1 MKRLNTKQELSPG
14 RMSRRVLGLFTML
27 GFWAVAATAA
37 AQSAEGFAKGYTQD
51 IFHVD
56 GASLM
61 KSFYFR
67 FSDSD
72 HHIRAIEVQPHKP
85 SLGQIAINFQDKN
98 GDDEYYYHIQ
108 SQPYYGLIWQRSTE
122 RVASKGADVM
132 QLQAPPDLANW
143 VFVIRGFYIYYHGTD
158 HHIDQ
163 ISVLEEDGRVTVA
176 YNDKNDDDTFWWELD
191 YAYIPRSRF
200 TAIDTRSGTAKG
212 ATRVS
217 IPAGSAVLRGF
228 DLNFSSTDHHIQEV
242 GFWMPDDGNLDIYYS
257 DKNQDD
263 NFAWRVQY
271 GILGSAQ
278 PGGGGNQVSPGG
290 GVLQQ

>member
-1 MKRLNTKQELSPG
+1 MNTKHELSPG
-14 RMSRRVLGLFTML
+14 RMSRWGLGLFAML

-37 AQSAEGFAKGYTQD
+37 AQSAEGFGEGYTQD
-51 IFHVD
+51 NFHVD
-56 GASLM
+56 GAPLM

-85 SLGQIAINFQDKN
+85 SLGTIAINFQDKN

-108 SQPYYGLIWQRSTE
+108 SQPYYGQIWQRSTE

-191 YAYIPRSRF
+191 YAYVPRSRF
-200 TAIDTRSGTAKG
+200 TAIGTRSGTAKG
-212 ATRVS
+212 AARAS
-217 IPAGSAVLRGF
+217 IPVGSAVLRGF
-228 DLNFSSTDHHIQEV
+228 DLNFSSNDHHIKEV
-242 GFWMPDDGNLDIYYS
+242 GLWMPDDGNLDIYYS

-263 NFAWRVQY
+263 KFAWRVKY
-271 GILGSAQ
+271 GILGSA
-278 PGGGGNQVSPGG
+278 GGNTIGGTTIPPSG

>member
-1 MKRLNTKQELSPG
+1 MKRLNTKQELSQ
-14 RMSRRVLGLFTML
+14 RRISRRLLGLFAML

-37 AQSAEGFAKGYTQD
+37 AQSAEGFRKGYTQD
-51 IFHVD
+51 NFRVD
-56 GASLM
+56 GAPLM

-67 FSDSD
+67 FTDTD
-72 HHIRAIEVQPHKP
+72 HHIGAIEVQPHKP
-85 SLGQIAINFQDKN
+85 SLGQIAINFQDDN

-108 SQPYYGLIWQRSTE
+108 SQPYYGQIWQRSTA

-143 VFVIRGFYIYYHGTD
+143 VFVIRGFYIYYAGGD

-200 TAIDTRSGTAKG
+200 TAVGTLSGTATG

-228 DLNFSSTDHHIQEV
+228 DLNFSSSDHHIQEV
-242 GFWMPDDGNLDIYYS
+242 GFWMPDNGNLDIYYS

-263 NFAWRVQY
+263 KFAWRVRY
-271 GILGSAQ
+271 GILGTVQQ
-278 PGGGGNQVSPGG
+278 PLGDTNIPPGG